1 MGAKRARRRRR
12 RGTPRAPQR
21 PRARRHPRTPRRHVG
36 SASRHL
42 LPRGQRSRYAG
53 APSMSH
59 ALSRGLHHRGV
70 PGHAVRRVLRRVGR
84 ETTGVRGVLPAQ
96 GGQGVRHQR
105 RPHPEPAVPRVQ
117 RRAFISPS
125 PVRRRPVRGHEQ
137 PRPRQRQRRGHLPR
151 HPRGGARDSPA
162 PPGHQGAAHRYPTAG
177 ARRGLATAD
186 AARALRVGRLR
197 RPANHAR
204 GPGNRAQTQVLPAR
218 RAHAGHRHRQR
229 TPEGTRRR
237 FGRISVLCGMR
248 SRVLN
253 PRRNRHPPGAHA

>member
-1 MGAKRARRRRR
+1 MVALLRGEEVVVDERA
-12 RGTPRAPQR
+12 GFPRDLL
-21 PRARRHPRTPRRHVG
+21 HPRRLRERRQAREHHPELPGLRYPRLRFRIGG
-36 SASRHL
+36 SVEE
-42 LPRGQRSRYAG
+42 
-53 APSMSH
+53 
-59 ALSRGLHHRGV
+59 RGV
-70 PGHAVRRVLRRVGR
+70 VAGMGRDAPAADGGGRVRAG
-84 ETTGVRGVLPAQ
+84 
-96 GGQGVRHQR
+96 
-105 RPHPEPAVPRVQ
+105 
-117 RRAFISPS
+117 
-125 PVRRRPVRGHEQ
+125 VRRRDERRDE
-137 PRPRQRQRRGHLPR
+137 RDEQRRHLPR

-177 ARRGLATAD
+177 TRRGLATAD